1 MMTVECPECGK
12 RFSSA
17 YALRKHFEKK
27 HSRYRIECPACDHLA
42 RSERALRCHLGSV
55 AIRRNDVLH
64 AAWCYL
70 ILPGR
75 RWKGNRRYYRECAER
90 VFGVY

>member
-27 HSRYRIECPACDHLA
+27 HSRYRIGCPACGHLA
-42 RSERALRCHLGSV
+42 RSERALLCHLGTV
-55 AIRRNDVLH
+55 ALRYGDALH

-70 ILPGR
+70 ILSGR
-75 RWKGNRRYYRECAER
+75 LRKHKKRYYRECAER